1 MSQVVLA
8 SRNAKKLKEL
18 QALLTPLG
26 YAARLVSEFS
36 DEEVAETAPT
46 FIENALLKA
55 RHAARVSGLPAIAD
69 DSGLE
74 VAALGGAPGV
84 YSARYGETACF
95 ASTARMAVERPAK
108 DGRAVSESKDRGLAM
123 DGMTQADRD
132 AANNTKLLTAL
143 HAVPAAQRGAR
154 FVSALVWLRHADD
167 PVPMVAVGTW
177 AGRILEAP
185 RGGNGFGYDPL
196 FWVDSHQ
203 CSSAEL
209 ASEEKNRISHRA
221 QALQA
226 LLRQLRDGAAA

>member
-26 YAARLVSEFS
+26 YTARLVSEFS

-74 VAALGGAPGV
+74 VAALAGAPGV
-84 YSARYGETACF
+84 YSARYAGEP
-95 ASTARMAVERPAK
+95 S
-108 DGRAVSESKDRGLAM
+108 D
-123 DGMTQADRD
+123 D
-132 AANNTKLLTAL
+132 AANNAKLLAAL
-143 HAVPAAQRGAR
+143 AGVPAAQRGSR
-154 FVSALVWLRHADD
+154 FVSALAWLRHADD
-167 PVPMVAVGTW
+167 PVPMIAIGTW

-185 RGGNGFGYDPL
+185 CGSNGFGYDPL

-226 LLRQLRDGAAA
+226 LLLQLRDEAAA